1 MKEKLNYVKNIII
14 ILYILLIIFITIC
27 LLSYNDY
34 KVTEFGNTTILPVID
49 ENLEPNYSVGDL
61 LILKKNISD
70 ISVGDTIFFYRT
82 TFGETVVNFA
92 KVTNVEIVT
101 KTESTIT
108 VEGDYMFSSQYFIG
122 KASTARIVPI
132 VGRVIS
138 LLESKY
144 GFLFLGVLPSLLIFL
159 YTGYTLF
166 LEVRTDEEEEEEET
180 PKTSKKLGKNKI
192 KLEDKKQDEIINDKD
207 IEEEKNAKKE
217 ITVEKATT
225 ENTKSVDEIKEE
237 SAEKQKKAKIETE
250 KEVQTEKAKTEI
262 KDNVKEEPKTIDK
275 ETTNKAQ
282 NETKTETKA
291 AEKKTITEQEKKA
304 LIEEKMKTMTEE
316 QKKALIEAKLKT
328 MTEEQKKA
336 LIEAKRKKMQENKNK

>member
-34 KVTEFGNTTILPVID
+34 KVTEFGNSTILPVID
-49 ENLEPNYSVGDL
+49 ENLEPEYKAGDL
-61 LILKKNISD
+61 LILKRNLSD
-70 ISVGDTIFFYRT
+70 ISVGDTIFFYRS
-82 TFGETVVNFA
+82 TFGATVVNFA

-108 VEGDYMFSSQYFIG
+108 VEGDYQFSSEYFIG
-122 KASTARIVPI
+122 KASTATIVPV
-132 VGRVIS
+132 VGRILS
-138 LLESKY
+138 ILESKY

-166 LEVRTDEEEEEEET
+166 LEVRTDDDDEEDT
-180 PKTSKKLGKNKI
+180 PKQSKKTESSK
-192 KLEDKKQDEIINDKD
+192 EDKKQEKTVEH
-207 IEEEKNAKKE
+207 EEVVEKVEAKKE
-217 ITVEKATT
+217 IIETP
-225 ENTKSVDEIKEE
+225 KEE
-237 SAEKQKKAKIETE
+237 SVKVVSNVEEKNDKKEIETIPE
-250 KEVQTEKAKTEI
+250 KEVEKEVKI
-262 KDNVKEEPKTIDK
+262 KPEEKKVVEEPKK
-275 ETTNKAQ
+275 ET
-282 NETKTETKA
+282 
-291 AEKKTITEQEKKA
+291 KKTITEQEKKA

-328 MTEEQKKA
+328 MTDEQKKA